1 MKREQGERIGPVDF
15 LEREVLPAL
24 FERLDAAFPEF
35 GWERKGRGWTA
46 TNRAH
51 TKESL
56 GVRPGRVV
64 CNAPFGFLVHGGEP
78 TSWTAYV
85 SGGAAPRGRDFVE
98 AVRKLA
104 DLAGVDASPLDR
116 PLSPEEEARVHER
129 EARAARLEKH
139 AARMA
144 EFFMEPS
151 LGFGA
156 RSFLE
161 TRGFKWD
168 DFQALVDLG
177 FGVCKSGGPPA
188 DEAEGLEEYEL
199 EADPRWIDRL
209 VIPLRDPWG
218 NLRGLAGRA
227 LKDGAEPKYLY
238 LEGTRKEDF
247 VAFGLD
253 VALRSKEGREDLV
266 LVEGVL
272 DPFLL
277 QARGLPNVAAIGGSG
292 KELSASRWEAL
303 ARLGVRSVTLALDH
317 DEAGLSGT
325 LAAVEN
331 ASKGRNVPKVYVLD
345 PRSLG
350 DAKDPAELVASR
362 GLEAF
367 RGLLEKRRAA
377 AVYAGEVLLQD
388 VTPESPDP
396 KRREAVA
403 LVLGL
408 VEKLRGAE
416 AGLDREDLLR
426 LAVERT
432 GYSFEALE
440 EQAEALASLRRRE
453 ERERDLDE
461 ILEEARTARTE
472 KKGTALEVART
483 TAERLASLQAQAVEP
498 PPPFSV
504 ERLDRE
510 SSETRPGKGSG
521 WRALDELEAR
531 FHEGELSVLGGR
543 TGHGKTSAL
552 VGLLV
557 NFLLAAERARTDE
570 LFVFYSAEELE
581 VRVYHR
587 LLAVLTA
594 KEGAGWD
601 SNEARDFLRDR
612 ASSAYW
618 PNPNTLEAAKT
629 RLRSLESRL
638 LVVHRPAWTVDEI
651 AAHALDLS
659 KERAVGAVLVDYLQ
673 RVPPPARGDRRD
685 IEVSAVARR
694 LHHLAGEVSAPVV
707 AAAQINRDA
716 VPDKYREKLSKAKD
730 YTEAGD
736 VIRTARPELYHLRE
750 GGSEQEADLV
760 LGFLNYAADFR
771 ENENTG
777 RVPDVTRF
785 EIGTLKTRYGTPG
798 RWTALAF
805 EGRYGLLRDPGT
817 RDEV

>member
-24 FERLDAAFPEF
+24 FERLDAAFPDF
-35 GWERKGRGWTA
+35 GWTRTGRGWTA

-51 TKESL
+51 TKELL
-56 GVRPGRVV
+56 GARPDRVV

-78 TSWTAYV
+78 TAWTAYV

-104 DLAGVDASPLDR
+104 GLAGVDASPLDR

-129 EARAARLEKH
+129 EARAARLEKQ

-144 EFFMEPS
+144 EFFGDASGTGLE
-151 LGFGA
+151 A

-161 TRGFKWD
+161 ARGFTWD
-168 DFQALVDLG
+168 DFQALADLG
-177 FGVCKSGGPPA
+177 FGVWKSGGPQA
-188 DEAEGLEEYEL
+188 D

-218 NLRGLAGRA
+218 ALRGLAGRA
-227 LKDGAEPKYLY
+227 LKEGAEPKYLY

-253 VALRSKEGREDLV
+253 VALRSKEGRENLV

-277 QARGLPNVAAIGGSG
+277 QARGFPNVAAIGGSG

-303 ARLGVRSVTLALDH
+303 ALLGVRSVTLALDR

-331 ASKGRNVPKVYVLD
+331 ASKGRNVPKVYVVD

-350 DAKDPAELVASR
+350 DAKDPAELVAAR

-396 KRREAVA
+396 KRREAVDR
-403 LVLGL
+403 VLGL

-432 GYSFEALE
+432 GYSLE
-440 EQAEALASLRRRE
+440 TLAEQAEALASLRRRE
-453 ERERDLDE
+453 ERERDLDDL
-461 ILEEARTARTE
+461 LEQARTARTE
-472 KKGTALEVART
+472 KNGTALEVARSLS
-483 TAERLASLQAQAVEP
+483 ERLASLQAQAVEP
-498 PPPFSV
+498 PLAFSV

-510 SSETRPGKGSG
+510 SAFTPAGKPSG
-521 WRALDELEAR
+521 WNALDALEVR
-531 FHEGELSVLGGR
+531 FQAGELALLGAR

-552 VGLLV
+552 VALLV
-557 NFLLAAERARTDE
+557 NWLEAAERENKNE

-594 KEGAGWD
+594 KTKTGSSWD
-601 SNEARDFLRDR
+601 SNEVRDYLRDPHSR
-612 ASSAYW
+612 GPVYGW
-618 PNPNTLEAAKT
+618 PKAEDLEALQD
-629 RLRSLESRL
+629 RLRSWEPRL
-638 LVVHRPAWTVDEI
+638 LVVHRPAWTVDEL
-651 AAHALDLS
+651 AAHALALS
-659 KERAVGAVLVDYLQ
+659 KEKTVGAVLVDYLQ
-673 RVPPPARGDRRD
+673 RVPPPSGSRADRRD
-685 IEVSAVARR
+685 IEVSSVARR

-730 YTEAGD
+730 YAEAED

-760 LGFLNYAADFR
+760 LGLLNYAADFR

-798 RWTALAF
+798 RWAALAF
-805 EGRYGLLRDPGT
+805 EGRYGLLRDPET
-817 RDEV
+817 NDEV